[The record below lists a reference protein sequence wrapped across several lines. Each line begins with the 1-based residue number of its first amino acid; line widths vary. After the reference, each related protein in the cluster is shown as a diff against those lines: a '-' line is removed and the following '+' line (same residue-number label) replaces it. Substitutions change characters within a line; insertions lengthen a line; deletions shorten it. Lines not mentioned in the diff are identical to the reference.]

1 MKKSDF
7 IREVA
12 KRSEMTI
19 KDTTEVLKIV
29 GDAIVEYMKDE
40 DGVTPFSGI
49 KFATNYR
56 DAYTARNPQNGEP
69 ISVAAHYQPKV
80 KFGRAVKDALN

>member
-12 KRSEMTI
+12 KRSEITI

-49 KFATNYR
+49 KFATKSF
-56 DAYTARNPQNGEP
+56 G
-69 ISVAAHYQPKV
+69 V
-80 KFGRAVKDALN
+80 KKRRLI